1 MKLLYFAHIRTRLD
15 LAEEVVDPPE
25 TVTTVAELLDWLS
38 TRGPRFEAVLAD
50 RKGIRVAVNQD
61 FATPET
67 AVSKGDEVAVFPP
80 VTGG

>member
-15 LAEEVVDPPE
+15 LAEE
-25 TVTTVAELLDWLS
+25 TVTLPDTVANVAELLDWLAS
-38 TRGPRFEAVLAD
+38 RGPRFAAVLEN

-67 AVSKGDEVAVFPP
+67 PISDRDEVAVFPP